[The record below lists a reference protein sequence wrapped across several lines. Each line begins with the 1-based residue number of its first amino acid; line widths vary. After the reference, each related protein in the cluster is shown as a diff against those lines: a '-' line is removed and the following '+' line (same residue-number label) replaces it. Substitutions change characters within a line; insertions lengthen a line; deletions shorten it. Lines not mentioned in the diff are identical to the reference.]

1 MVQCCSFFFAH
12 QRSIHHQFRAFYEV
26 EDEAGEGLETDEE
39 DTPKMAPTEAASRFY
54 FQLTLQLAGD
64 DLTKYELVNEENI
77 YLCLSSA
84 ALFKDRAEKQQ
95 AEARKL
101 QQKLKV

>member
-1 MVQCCSFFFAH
+1 
-12 QRSIHHQFRAFYEV
+12 
-26 EDEAGEGLETDEE
+26 
-39 DTPKMAPTEAASRFY
+39 
-54 FQLTLQLAGD
+54 
-64 DLTKYELVNEENI
+64 VNEENI